1 MNNEILHIFEKEEI
15 IEDEMKDKYFQMI
28 IHDLKQPLNN
38 IFLITERLQEKNL
51 MKLEKQEYNKIIIQN
66 CETMKALISN
76 VLFTSKLSF
85 GNSILEHKKLKLRN
99 ILERSILMC
108 GLSAITN
115 GIDIA
120 LEIPLDLPELV
131 YGDDNRLQ
139 QILQNLV
146 GNAVKFTTAGSVV
159 VQVKILNQNEKNIKI
174 EVSVIDTGIGISNKD
189 KLQLFNEFYQVK
201 ENSEI
206 FRGTGL
212 GLSICKKLTK
222 LMDGDIGVKDG
233 KNGGTEFWFTCK
245 LSKEPL
251 IRKFSFKRR
260 MSSLENFE
268 RIKEQPIFDR
278 KRSLSY
284 NGNESELQMDYSLM
298 DDLTRGEKSES
309 INDSSDPKDDIHGLL
324 SFGNIVGHVLVF
336 YKNLNVRNV
345 LRFYLNSL
353 KIKSTFVDFS
363 DYFGSMDPEKELQLK
378 ELKNQFI
385 QVVIIDDFYFN
396 INGVNDHTLS
406 GEKIKIKGFHVL
418 KQLKKEIFRHNL
430 TLPSKHF
437 SVDVVYA
444 LFSSNLKQDLSKE
457 FHVSVPKPV
466 SLFSITKMAKM
477 LKLVYNEFSF
487 QQYTR
492 SRRSVQY
499 DKYDA
504 QFEIKDITSDDNSDQ
519 NYDKLDFKIHST
531 KRKSRYDIFAQRRRS
546 SVDAGKLKRSFAEE
560 FDRTKLLNAL
570 NSNDRTSTSS
580 TKSPLLPELILVG
593 ETEDKKSMSFY
604 QPKSETQTPRYYST
618 PVALNSTLKDY
629 HFPTTAPEESNE
641 SKLLTSCLIIDD
653 NIMSQKIMTKH
664 IQSLKI
670 NCKASSSGSD
680 GFEIYKE
687 SHQVGDKIDVII
699 TDIHM
704 KGLDGIEFTKMVRE
718 YEKKNELKSAFII
731 GVTGDDERILKSCLD
746 AGINKLFFKP
756 LAKAD
761 LKELKELILEK
772 IKK

>member
-1 MNNEILHIFEKEEI
+1 MNNEILYIFEKEEI

-51 MKLEKQEYNKIIIQN
+51 MKLEKHEYNKIIIQN

-85 GNSILEHKKLKLRN
+85 GNSILDHKRVKLRN

-146 GNAVKFTTAGSVV
+146 GNAVKFTPSGSVI

-174 EVSVIDTGIGISNKD
+174 EVSVIDTGIGISNQD

-251 IRKFSFKRR
+251 IKKFSFKRR
-260 MSSLENFE
+260 MSSLDNFE
-268 RIKEQPIFDR
+268 KPKSPIFER

-284 NGNESELQMDYSLM
+284 NGNEIEQLDYALM
-298 DDLTRGEKSES
+298 DEEIKGDKSES
-309 INDSSDPKDDIHGLL
+309 INNDSSDPVDDIHGLL
-324 SFGNIVGHVLVF
+324 SFGNIVGHVIVF

-345 LRFYLNSL
+345 LKFYLNSL
-353 KIKSTFVDFS
+353 NIKSTFIDFS

-396 INGVNDHTLS
+396 VNGVNDHTLS

-418 KQLKKEIFRHNL
+418 KRLKKEIFRHNL
-430 TLPSKHF
+430 HLPSKHF

-487 QQYTR
+487 QQYAR

-504 QFEIKDITSDDNSDQ
+504 QFEIKDITSDDHSDQ

-580 TKSPLLPELILVG
+580 TKSPLLPELVLVG
-593 ETEDKKSMSFY
+593 ETDKKSMSFY
-604 QPKSETQTPRYYST
+604 SPKSETQTPRYYST
-618 PVALNSTLKDY
+618 PVSLNSTLKDY
-629 HFPTTAPEESNE
+629 HFPTTAPEESKE
-641 SKLLTSCLIIDD
+641 SKLVTSCLIIDD

-670 NCKASSSGSD
+670 NCKASSDGLD

-687 SHQVGDKIDVII
+687 SYQVGDKIDVII
-699 TDIHM
+699 TDVHM
-704 KGLDGIEFTKMVRE
+704 KGVDGIELTKLVRE
-718 YEKKNELKSAFII
+718 YEKKNSLDSAYII
-731 GVTGDDERILKSCLD
+731 GVTGDDERILQSCLE
-746 AGINKLFFKP
+746 AGINRLFFKP
-756 LAKAD
+756 LAKDD
-761 LKELKELILEK
+761 LKELKGLIQEK